1 MSKDK
6 LKKSLLEDLVDSAMA
21 IERTIAFSDGNDIRL
36 IKALEYFRKFN
47 KSKFILIGNE
57 EQIKENI
64 KEAGVKDKKIYNI
77 IDSVK
82 TGKNEEYRALVKD
95 AFKKRNKEIAEK
107 QIDEVLLNT
116 SYIATIL
123 LKNNEANCAV
133 GGSISS
139 TVELMRA
146 VINILGLVKGKRFLS
161 GAAFVEVPDCEY
173 GLNGKFVLADPAIIP
188 IPTEDQLLDITL
200 SSYETAKAFFGNET
214 VVALLS
220 YSTKGSAKSEEIDKI
235 RNVIEIAK
243 QIKPEMIIDGEMQF
257 DAAIIPEVC
266 RIKAPDSPVKGK
278 ANVLIF
284 PDLNAANIGYKI
296 FQRIGKASVCGTVIQ
311 GAAKPFNDL
320 SRGCLVED
328 IIALMAMTLLQV
340 KGMQDDNL
348 I

>member
-6 LKKSLLEDLVDSAMA
+6 LKKSLLEDLVDSAEA
-21 IERTIAFSDGNDIRL
+21 IERTIAFPDGNDIRL

-64 KEAGVKDKKIYNI
+64 KEAGVKDKEIYNI

-82 TGKNEEYRALVKD
+82 TEKNEEYRALVKD

-116 SYIATIL
+116 SYIAAIL

-243 QIKPEMIIDGEMQF
+243 QIKPEMVIDGEMQF
-257 DAAIIPEVC
+257 DTAIIPEVC

-328 IIALMAMTLLQV
+328 IIALTAMTLLQV
-340 KGMQDDNL
+340 KGIQDDNL

>member
-6 LKKSLLEDLVDSAMA
+6 LKKSLLEDLVDSAEA
-21 IERTIAFSDGNDIRL
+21 IERTIAFPDGNDIRL

-64 KEAGVKDKKIYNI
+64 KEAGVKDKEIYNI

-116 SYIATIL
+116 SYIAAIL

-243 QIKPEMIIDGEMQF
+243 QIKPEMVIDGEMQF
-257 DAAIIPEVC
+257 DTAIIPEVC

-328 IIALMAMTLLQV
+328 IIALTAMTLLQV
-340 KGMQDDNL
+340 KGMEDDNL

>member
-64 KEAGVKDKKIYNI
+64 KEAGVKDKEIYNI

-116 SYIATIL
+116 SYIAAIL

-235 RNVIEIAK
+235 RNVIEIAR
-243 QIKPEMIIDGEMQF
+243 QIKPEMVIDGEMQF

-278 ANVLIF
+278 ANVLVF